1 MEDTIKN
8 PKIIIDNSLEKYR
21 GMVLF
26 PEALAKANKMIE
38 NSNILELISKYDEKS
53 VKSVFK

>member
-1 MEDTIKN
+1 
-8 PKIIIDNSLEKYR
+8 
-21 GMVLF
+21 MVLF

>member
-26 PEALAKANKMIE
+26 PEKLAKANKMLE
-38 NSNILELISKYDEKS
+38 NSNVLELISKYDKKS
-53 VKSVFK
+53 LSK